1 LSEPD
6 RRLALVTGASSGI
19 GEAFARQ
26 LARDGYDL
34 VVVARSADALESLAG
49 ELRGG
54 SGAEVECIRADLS
67 ADVEL
72 RRVEAR
78 VRSGRAF
85 DLVVNNAGVGS
96 AGAFAEQ
103 VVDREEQQIRL
114 NVVAL
119 MRLTHAALASML
131 PRGRGAVI
139 NVSSLAG
146 IGPYPFTATY
156 GATKAFVN
164 SFTEALAEEL
174 RGTGVHVQALC
185 PGFTRTRF
193 QERAGVDP
201 ATVPGFAWMSAESV
215 VSASL
220 ASLARGEVLCV
231 PGVGY
236 KVLAAASGAVPRGAF
251 RRAIGAFQGRRYRR

>member
-1 LSEPD
+1 LSQPD
-6 RRLALVTGASSGI
+6 RRQALVTGASSGI

-34 VVVARSADALESLAG
+34 VLVARSVEALESLAG
-49 ELRGG
+49 ELRSG
-54 SGAEVECIRADLS
+54 SGAAVECVSADLS

-72 RRVEAR
+72 RRVEGR
-78 VRSGRAF
+78 VRSGRAL

-103 VVDREEQQIRL
+103 DVEREEQQIRL

-146 IGPYPFTATY
+146 FGPYPFTATY

-174 RGTGVHVQALC
+174 RGSGVRVQALC

-201 ATVPGFAWMSAESV
+201 STVPDFAWMSAESV
-215 VSASL
+215 VEASL
-220 ASLARGEVLCV
+220 ASLARGELISV
-231 PGVGY
+231 PGLGY

>member
-1 LSEPD
+1 MSESD

-19 GEAFARQ
+19 GEAFARR
-26 LARDGYDL
+26 LARDAHDL
-34 VVVARSADALESLAG
+34 VLVARSSDALEALAA
-49 ELRGG
+49 ELRQAF
-54 SGAEVECIRADLS
+54 GAEVECMSADLAAG
-67 ADVEL
+67 ADL
-72 RRVEAR
+72 LRVETR

-96 AGAFAEQ
+96 VGAFAER
-103 VVDREEQQIRL
+103 DIEGEEQQIRL
-114 NVVAL
+114 NVLAL
-119 MRLTHAALASML
+119 TRLTHAALASML

-164 SFTEALAEEL
+164 SLTEALAEEL
-174 RGTGVHVQALC
+174 RGTGVRVQALC

-201 ATVPGFAWMSAESV
+201 STVPGFAWMSAESV
-215 VSASL
+215 VEASL
-220 ASLARGEVLCV
+220 EALARGELVCV
-231 PGVGY
+231 PGLGY

-251 RRAIGAFQGRRYRR
+251 RRVIGAFQGRRYRH